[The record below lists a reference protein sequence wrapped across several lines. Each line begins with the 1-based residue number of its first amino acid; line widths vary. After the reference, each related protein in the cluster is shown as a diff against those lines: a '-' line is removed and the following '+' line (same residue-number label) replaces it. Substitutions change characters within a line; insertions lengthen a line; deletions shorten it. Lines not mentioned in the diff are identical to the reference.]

1 MRLPEGFMSGLYG
14 AGIGVIALAAVG
26 FFWGGWLTGGEAQR
40 RSEQASVAAI
50 AEALTPYCVAS
61 SKSDPRSI
69 AVLAELK
76 NALGME
82 RRGVIE
88 KAGWATALGSD
99 KPNSELAKACSIA
112 LAS

>member
-1 MRLPEGFMSGLYG
+1 MHRFVEERPTIS
-14 AGIGVIALAAVG
+14 
-26 FFWGGWLTGGEAQR
+26 
-40 RSEQASVAAI
+40 
-50 AEALTPYCVAS
+50 
-61 SKSDPRSI
+61 

-76 NALGME
+76 NALEM